1 MPLKVGTQI
10 VIDDD
15 KCLNAIASLDDTT
28 TTTNNDAIDPDT
40 ITDALTSAIINPL
53 VTQARVNQLVVAQ
66 NNVLIIKDAGGTV
79 VKKIYGGEE
88 V

>member
-1 MPLKVGTQI
+1 MPLKVGTQV

-15 KCLNAIASLDDTT
+15 RGLNAIASVDDTT
-28 TTTNNDAIDPDT
+28 KTTINNAIDTST
-40 ITDALTSAIINPL
+40 ITDV
-53 VTQARVNQLVVAQ
+53 VTQAKVNELVVAQ
-66 NNVLIIKDAGGTV
+66 NNVLIIKDSSGTV

>member
-1 MPLKVGTQI
+1 MPLRVGTQV

-15 KCLNAIASLDDTT
+15 RGLNAIASVDDTT
-28 TTTNNDAIDPDT
+28 KTTINNAIDTST
-40 ITDALTSAIINPL
+40 ITDEIDSDLINPL

-66 NNVLIIKDAGGTV
+66 NNVLIIKDSSGTV